1 LVTDTWEQLY
11 TDQRRLRTQAYA
23 NSDNLQAR
31 ANIYRYQQPQI
42 DLTGWALEQVSW
54 RGDERVLDVGC
65 GPGQYLRRLAQRPGL
80 QLIAIDLSR
89 GMLVDL
95 ARAWVMAQ
103 PLPSRVVA
111 NAQALPL
118 SDASLDVAL
127 AMHML
132 YHVPDI
138 EQAARELRRVLRPG
152 GTLLAVTNSEE
163 HLDELDQV
171 TWDAIAALA
180 DLPTTIPRK
189 PSGRFQLENGAT
201 LLHSAF
207 ERVERCDAQ
216 GALFIPETA
225 PVIAYVNSTRSM
237 IEQLLPASI
246 NWEELLAEVER
257 RVAATIAER
266 GVFQVRTHTGV
277 FVCQ

>member
-95 ARAWVMAQ
+95 AR
-103 PLPSRVVA
+103 LG
-111 NAQALPL
+111 
-118 SDASLDVAL
+118 
-127 AMHML
+127 
-132 YHVPDI
+132 YG
-138 EQAARELRRVLRPG
+138 AA
-152 GTLLAVTNSEE
+152 A
-163 HLDELDQV
+163 
-171 TWDAIAALA
+171 AIA
-180 DLPTTIPRK
+180 
-189 PSGRFQLENGAT
+189 SGRRCAGA
-201 LLHSAF
+201 
-207 ERVERCDAQ
+207 
-216 GALFIPETA
+216 
-225 PVIAYVNSTRSM
+225 
-237 IEQLLPASI
+237 
-246 NWEELLAEVER
+246 
-257 RVAATIAER
+257 AA
-266 GVFQVRTHTGV
+266 V
-277 FVCQ
+277 